1 MRAGVRQQLLVVV
14 AAVSVAAGSV
24 VAVAQAQQA
33 GSQRSDRVVII
44 RVTLA
49 WSGVAWDGTFASAS
63 ASGRIVDRG
72 RAVDHRAWNG
82 VDLTISR
89 TLTGKAGTM
98 AFRIFGPY
106 RQNSPRAVLT
116 WTLISGTGAYRGLSG
131 TGRDVEDLTLSRTR
145 ASGEMSA
152 VPAH

>member
-1 MRAGVRQQLLVVV
+1 MRAGVRQQLFVVV
-14 AAVSVAAGSV
+14 AAASVAAGSS

-33 GSQRSDRVVII
+33 ASEKSERVVTI

-49 WSGVAWDGTFASAS
+49 WSGVEWDGTFVSTS

-72 RAVDHRAWNG
+72 SAEDHRDANG
-82 VDLTISR
+82 VDIEIFR

-98 AFRIFGPY
+98 AFQISGPY
-106 RQNSPRAVLT
+106 RLNSPHAALT
-116 WTLISGTGAYRGLSG
+116 WTLVRGTGAYRGLSG
-131 TGRDVEDLTLSRTR
+131 SGRDVEDVTKKRV
-145 ASGEMSA
+145 SGEMSA

>member
-1 MRAGVRQQLLVVV
+1 MRAGVRQQLVVV
-14 AAVSVAAGSV
+14 AAVVSVAAGSV

-33 GSQRSDRVVII
+33 ASQKSDRFVII

-49 WSGVAWDGTFASAS
+49 WSGFAWDGTFVSTS

-72 RAVDHRAWNG
+72 RAVDHHEWNG
-82 VDLTISR
+82 VDLSISR

-98 AFRIFGPY
+98 AFRILGRY
-106 RQNSPRAVLT
+106 RQNSPRAALT

-131 TGRDVEDLTLSRTR
+131 TGRDVEDLTRTR